1 MKYTVIANSDI
12 GNTMSIN
19 QDSLLIKHISYKGKE
34 VLMTIICDGMGGLS
48 KGELASSTIVHY
60 FNR

>member
-34 VLMTIICDGMGGLS
+34 VLMTIICDGMG
-48 KGELASSTIVHY
+48 
-60 FNR
+60 